1 MIEKNGPTKTGP
13 TSEVTADYVGNIKI
27 GNVEISC
34 AVLSDEKRVFFQRE
48 ILGALTGHRKGN
60 MERYLS
66 AENLQSYV
74 PAKYAG
80 KKWDENILKFKYKSK
95 IAFGYEA
102 TDLIDICNMYVVARN
117 NGVLYKS
124 QEHLAKQ
131 ADIIVNAFAK
141 TGVIAVIDEATG
153 FQKHRKKDA
162 LRLLVESYIIE
173 EARQWMK
180 EFPDEF
186 FVELDRIYKNPRTTP
201 QGRPKYYGKFINT
214 YIYQPIEN
222 GLILEKLHELNPTD
236 EKGARK
242 KRLHQFLNED
252 LGIKVLRDRISKIT
266 AVLQISPSSRRF
278 KDNFMRLESKQ
289 PSFDFIDDDLIEH

>member
-1 MIEKNGPTKTGP
+1 MSEKSGLIKTGP
-13 TSEVTADYVGNIKI
+13 TNDVTADYVGKIKI

-34 AVLSDEKRVFFQRE
+34 AVLSNEKRVFFQRE

-66 AENLQSYV
+66 AENLRLYV
-74 PAKYAG
+74 PKKYAG
-80 KKWDENILKFKYKSK
+80 KRWDENILKFKYKSK

-102 TDLIDICNMYVVARN
+102 TDLIDICNMYVQARN
-117 NGVLYKS
+117 DGVLHKS

-153 FQKHRKKDA
+153 YQKQRNKDT
-162 LRLLVESYIIE
+162 LRLLVEGYIIE

-180 EFPDEF
+180 EFSDEF
-186 FVELDRIYKNPRTTP
+186 FVELDRIYKNPKTTP

-214 YIYQPIEN
+214 YVYQPIEN
-222 GLILEKLHELNPTD
+222 GLILEKLNELNPTD

-252 LGIKVLRDRISKIT
+252 LGIKVLRDRISKVT
-266 AVLQISPSSRRF
+266 AILQVSPSSRRF
-278 KDNFMRLESKQ
+278 KDNFKRMEGKQ
-289 PSFDFIDDDLIEH
+289 PSFDFIDDEMIEY